1 MEITVI
7 TAAVLGGI
15 SLGGG
20 RGSVVK
26 AMLGSV
32 IVLIVSSSLINLG
45 LPSGS
50 TPFALGGI
58 LLLGVAI
65 DIRWTKNRH
74 KVLSRVYVSPTFLE
88 LPPCPSTQPDAMTSY
103 ARNDRLRAVEAIELG
118 ELDGPEDVILDSADN
133 LYTGS
138 RRGDI
143 IRFSA
148 PDYAKPEVFVH
159 IGGFPLGLAMD
170 REDALHVCVAGMGL
184 YKVSRDREVTKL
196 SDQTNRSMFSVIDDL
211 RIRLADDLDIA
222 PDGRVFFSEATIRYE
237 VHDWVVDSLESRKN
251 GRILCYDPR
260 TRTTRTVLSG
270 RIFPNGIC
278 MVGDGESFLFAE
290 TWACRV
296 SRFWFDGPQNGRVEP
311 VVPDLPGYPDNLNIA
326 SDGSFWCAL
335 AGMRSPVFDL
345 AMRMPD
351 FRRRMARN
359 VASNEWMFPNVN
371 TGCVVKFDLNGR
383 IIESLWDLGGKSH
396 PQITSMREH
405 KGWLYL
411 GGISNNRLGRYRLSN
426 ADPNWTS
433 QEAYWG
439 ARP

>member
-1 MEITVI
+1 
-7 TAAVLGGI
+7 
-15 SLGGG
+15 
-20 RGSVVK
+20 
-26 AMLGSV
+26 
-32 IVLIVSSSLINLG
+32 
-45 LPSGS
+45 
-50 TPFALGGI
+50 
-58 LLLGVAI
+58 
-65 DIRWTKNRH
+65 
-74 KVLSRVYVSPTFLE
+74 
-88 LPPCPSTQPDAMTSY
+88 
-103 ARNDRLRAVEAIELG
+103 
-118 ELDGPEDVILDSADN
+118 
-133 LYTGS
+133 
-138 RRGDI
+138 
-143 IRFSA
+143 
-148 PDYAKPEVFVH
+148 
-159 IGGFPLGLAMD
+159 
-170 REDALHVCVAGMGL
+170 
-184 YKVSRDREVTKL
+184 
-196 SDQTNRSMFSVIDDL
+196 
-211 RIRLADDLDIA
+211 
-222 PDGRVFFSEATIRYE
+222 
-237 VHDWVVDSLESRKN
+237 
-251 GRILCYDPR
+251 
-260 TRTTRTVLSG
+260 
-270 RIFPNGIC
+270 
-278 MVGDGESFLFAE
+278 MVGDGKSFLFAE